1 MGPYVFRVT
10 KMTHSGGAMV
20 FTSQLSLNYSET
32 WPLADGINE
41 VTLGLR
47 VDPGWLFL
55 VGFLLF
61 FYFLDNVGIE

>member
-1 MGPYVFRVT
+1 
-10 KMTHSGGAMV
+10 MV

-32 WPLADGINE
+32 RPLADGINE

-61 FYFLDNVGIE
+61 LDFLANVGVE

>member
-1 MGPYVFRVT
+1 
-10 KMTHSGGAMV
+10 MV
-20 FTSQLSLNYSET
+20 FISKLSLNDSGT
-32 WPLADGINE
+32 RPLASGIND
-41 VTLGLR
+41 VMLGLR